1 MIDKIKDNILLEIA
15 MSKQLVDFVEKS
27 EYSDNVQKKMIL
39 NVVNS
44 LKSRIKLL
52 NDSLP
57 SLLDEISLT
66 RKIPSK
72 RFPIVEGIKGKEE
85 KAYLK
90 KEDTEEYLKQLNIS
104 KDLIKRLKRREFL
117 VKEKIKE
124 HKEVNFYG
132 KLANKFFLKKAEK
145 LLEKKSFKILSFNLK
160 KSNLDVLT
168 LTYISMLLFTV
179 FLSFFVGIFLA
190 IFFLFFNVGLTWPLV
205 SFYEGKFFMRLLYTF
220 WIPLVLPVFM
230 GFVIYFY
237 PNTERKMLGNK
248 IDKELPFV
256 LIHMSSVSG
265 SGIKPSEIFKIIG
278 LSNEYKYAGKEIR
291 KILNQLNLYGY
302 DLTTA
307 LRNVSNATPSKKLAE
322 ILTGISITVNSG
334 GDINKF
340 FTKRSQSLLLE
351 YRLEREKYAKGIET
365 LMDIYIS
372 IVIAAPMILLL
383 LLIMISVSGIDIAG
397 LTLDQLT
404 LAVVGIVF
412 LINILFL
419 TFIHLKQPGY

>member
-1 MIDKIKDNILLEIA
+1 MIDKIKDNIVLEIA

-72 RFPIVEGIKGKEE
+72 RFPVVEGIKGKEE
-85 KAYLK
+85 KAHLK

-104 KDLIKRLKRREFL
+104 KDLIKRLKRKEFL

-179 FLSFFVGIFLA
+179 FLSFFVGIFLT
-190 IFFLFFNVGLTWPLV
+190 IFFLFFNVGLIWPFISL
-205 SFYEGKFFMRLLYTF
+205 YEGEFLMRLFYTF
-220 WIPLVLPVFM
+220 WIPLVLPVFAS
-230 GFVIYFY
+230 FVIYFY
-237 PNTERKMLGNK
+237 PNTEKKMLGNK

-265 SGIKPSEIFKIIG
+265 SGIEPSEIFKIIG
-278 LSNEYKYAGKEIR
+278 LSKEYKYAGKEIR

-322 ILTGISITVNSG
+322 ILTGISITINSG

-383 LLIMISVSGIDIAG
+383 LLIMISVSGIDVGG
-397 LTLDQLT
+397 LSLDQLT
-404 LAVVGIVF
+404 LAVVGMVF